1 MGRTAAY
8 TGKEVKWDE
17 TMDSNERLGPTEYAM
32 GPVAI
37 KAEVPVPGDASNIAK
52 RARNA

>member
-17 TMDSNERLGPTEYAM
+17 IMDSQDRLGPTEYAM
-32 GPVAI
+32 GPVPI
-37 KAEVPVPGDASNIAK
+37 KAEVPVPGNAENIAK
-52 RARNA
+52 HARS